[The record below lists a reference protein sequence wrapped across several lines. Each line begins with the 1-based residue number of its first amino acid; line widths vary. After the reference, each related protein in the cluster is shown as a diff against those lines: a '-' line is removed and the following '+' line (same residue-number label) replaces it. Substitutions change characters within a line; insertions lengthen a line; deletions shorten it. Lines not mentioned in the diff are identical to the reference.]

1 MLKIVIVDD
10 EQLII
15 HHLIKIISTFDIP
28 HQITGTAN
36 NTRHAL
42 TIIKETHPNL
52 VITDIRMGASNGL
65 DLCETLST
73 TMPHTKILILSGYD
87 DFTYAQKALRYN
99 VASYLL
105 KPINENELYT
115 QLLQVHKLILKQDEE
130 AAKDFQLKKQIHE
143 CLPMMQ
149 EWFYRII
156 RENRNSPDVI
166 DSTFRL
172 FNIDIF
178 NSAYQA
184 LYISF
189 SEENKIE
196 QIEQDYITIS
206 RMAQTITLF
215 IEDYFKMIYFYDSA
229 SITIVLSAESDNG
242 EVMQKHTY
250 SLAER
255 IRQFL
260 DFNYTFPFSVGQSTV
275 VHNITHV
282 RQAVK
287 DAISASKYSFY
298 IGFNK
303 IICITDVELRD
314 KNEVVTGF
322 NYIQEDILKYL
333 KTCDFDTASRFL
345 NIFHLNVLQLHGDQ
359 SVSKNKFLEL
369 YYYLSNAVSQEFG
382 IEVSLSSETAD
393 KIKNSTNLDD
403 IKMILSKYIKDTIS
417 VIEQLRTNKSRKFI
431 ESAKSYIDS
440 HYAQDISLETIAY
453 DIGLS
458 SCYLSTLF
466 KNITKT
472 SIKEYIIDTR
482 IEASKK
488 FLKDV
493 NLKIYEV
500 AAKVGYNDSR
510 YFSQL
515 FRKKTGYTP
524 GQYRELLDSNNTE
537 I

>member
-1 MLKIVIVDD
+1 MLRLVIVDD

-15 HHLIKIISTFDIP
+15 HHLVKIISNFDIP
-28 HQITGTAN
+28 HMIVGTAT
-36 NTRHAL
+36 NTRQAL
-42 TIIKETHPNL
+42 TIIRETQPNL

-73 TMPHTKILILSGYD
+73 TMPHTKIIILSGYD
-87 DFTYAQKALRYN
+87 DFEYAQKALLYN
-99 VASYLL
+99 VFNYLL
-105 KPINENELYT
+105 KPVDESALYE
-115 QLLQVHKLILKQDEE
+115 QLVQVHKLIQKQDEE

-156 RENRNSPDVI
+156 RENRSDPAVI

-178 NSAYQA
+178 NPAYQA
-184 LYISF
+184 IYISF
-189 SEENKIE
+189 SEGNKT
-196 QIEQDYITIS
+196 QKIEQDYITIS
-206 RMAQTITLF
+206 QLASTITLF
-215 IEDYFKMIYFYDSA
+215 VEDYFKMIYFYDSG
-229 SITIVLSAESDNG
+229 SITLILSAECENG
-242 EVMQKHTY
+242 EDMQQHTY
-250 SLAER
+250 KLAER

-260 DFNYTFPFSVGQSTV
+260 DFNNTFPFSIGQSTV
-275 VHNITHV
+275 VYNIVHV

-314 KNEVVTGF
+314 KNEIVTGF
-322 NYIQEDILKYL
+322 NYIQDDLLKYL
-333 KTCDFDTASRFL
+333 KTCDYATSCQFL
-345 NIFHLNVLQLHGDQ
+345 NIFYLNVLQLHGNR
-359 SVSKNKFLEL
+359 SVSINKFLEL
-369 YYYLSNAVSQEFG
+369 YYYLSNAISQEFG
-382 IEVSLSSETAD
+382 AEVSLFPETAD
-393 KIKNSTNLDD
+393 KIRNCRNLED
-403 IKMILSKYIKDTIS
+403 IKTVFSDYIRDTIDA
-417 VIEQLRTNKSRKFI
+417 IEQLRTNKSIKFI
-431 ESAKSYIDS
+431 ENAKSYIERYYD
-440 HYAQDISLETIAY
+440 QDISLETIAY

-458 SCYLSTLF
+458 ACYLSTLF
-466 KNITKT
+466 KNITKV

-482 IEASKK
+482 IAAAKK
-488 FLKDV
+488 YLKDV

-500 AAKVGYNDSR
+500 AAKVGYSDSR

-524 GQYRELLDSNNTE
+524 GQYRELIENSSS
-537 I
+537 